1 MTDIEKINLESKDL
15 VAERIEQLKSL
26 FPEISTED
34 SIDFDKLRL
43 ILGDEVETEQERY
56 AFTWP
61 GKAAAIRQSQTVSTA
76 ALRPRVDKSRGRDG
90 KDGSFDSDN
99 IYIEG
104 DNLEVLKLL
113 QRGYHGKIKMIYI
126 DPPYNTGH
134 DFVYKDKFGDT
145 IANYKEQAGLAGQSN
160 ADTSGRY
167 HSDWCSMMYP
177 RLRLAREL
185 LTDDGVIFISID
197 DNEVSNL
204 REITDEVMGPGNF
217 IAQIIWSGGRKND
230 SKYISVSHEYVIC
243 YAKSLDYLKENSIRW
258 RKKKQGL
265 DSIYSKVE
273 SLKSKYGTDYAAISE
288 ALKNWYK
295 SLPESDPAKAHKH
308 YSSIDKNGIYFPADI
323 SWPGGGG
330 AKYAILHP
338 TTKKPVSTP
347 SRGWLFSTPERMQ
360 EVISQ
365 GLVEFGA
372 DEKKVPCY
380 KRYLKDT
387 ETEVPYSVIYKD
399 GRAASKRLTSLM
411 GDKVF
416 DNPKDEEIISELI
429 SYVDTNSSII
439 LDFFSGSGT
448 TAHAVMMRNMED
460 KGNRKFILIQLPEVL
475 DTILTKTSK
484 QSSKQV
490 ITNAIKL
497 CDSVRGT
504 HSICT
509 IAEERIRRAGD
520 KIKAEFEQE
529 SSQLKLDEE
538 PKTLPDIGFRVFSL
552 DESGIE
558 KPEPGQLMLDV
569 VKPDRSELDIVFEM
583 MLKWGL
589 ELTHP
594 VEKTQAAGYPIWSVA
609 CDELICCMSPGL
621 TSEAVEAIAAME
633 PRRVLILDSILS
645 DTLKLNTIQTFK
657 HASERMGYEIEL
669 RTV

>member
-1 MTDIEKINLESKDL
+1 MTDIEKMNLESKDL

-26 FPEISTED
+26 FPEITTED

-43 ILGDEVETEQERY
+43 ILGDEVEAEQERY

-76 ALRPRVDKSRGRDG
+76 ALRPCVDKSRGRDG

-265 DSIYSKVE
+265 DSIYSKAE
-273 SLKSKYGTDYAAISE
+273 SLKSKYGADYAAMSK

-330 AKYAILHP
+330 AKYTILHP

-365 GLVEFGA
+365 ELVEFGA

-497 CDSVRGT
+497 CDSICDT

-552 DESGIE
+552 DDSGIE

>member
-1 MTDIEKINLESKDL
+1 MTDIEKMNLESKDL

-26 FPEISTED
+26 FPEISTEG

-43 ILGDEVETEQERY
+43 ILGDEIETEQERY

-265 DSIYSKVE
+265 DSIYSKAE
-273 SLKSKYGTDYAAISE
+273 SLKSKYGADYAAMSK

-295 SLPESDPAKAHKH
+295 
-308 YSSIDKNGIYFPADI
+308 
-323 SWPGGGG
+323 
-330 AKYAILHP
+330 
-338 TTKKPVSTP
+338 
-347 SRGWLFSTPERMQ
+347 
-360 EVISQ
+360 
-365 GLVEFGA
+365 
-372 DEKKVPCY
+372 
-380 KRYLKDT
+380 
-387 ETEVPYSVIYKD
+387 
-399 GRAASKRLTSLM
+399 
-411 GDKVF
+411 
-416 DNPKDEEIISELI
+416 
-429 SYVDTNSSII
+429 
-439 LDFFSGSGT
+439 
-448 TAHAVMMRNMED
+448 
-460 KGNRKFILIQLPEVL
+460 
-475 DTILTKTSK
+475 
-484 QSSKQV
+484 
-490 ITNAIKL
+490 
-497 CDSVRGT
+497 
-504 HSICT
+504 
-509 IAEERIRRAGD
+509 
-520 KIKAEFEQE
+520 
-529 SSQLKLDEE
+529 
-538 PKTLPDIGFRVFSL
+538 
-552 DESGIE
+552 
-558 KPEPGQLMLDV
+558 
-569 VKPDRSELDIVFEM
+569 
-583 MLKWGL
+583 
-589 ELTHP
+589 
-594 VEKTQAAGYPIWSVA
+594 
-609 CDELICCMSPGL
+609 
-621 TSEAVEAIAAME
+621 
-633 PRRVLILDSILS
+633 
-645 DTLKLNTIQTFK
+645 
-657 HASERMGYEIEL
+657 
-669 RTV
+669 

>member
-1 MTDIEKINLESKDL
+1 MTDIEKMNLESKDL

-43 ILGDEVETEQERY
+43 ILGDEVEVEQERY

-76 ALRPRVDKSRGRDG
+76 TLRPRVDKSRGRDG

-145 IANYKEQAGLAGQSN
+145 IANYKEQTGLAGQSN

-197 DNEVSNL
+197 DNESRNL
-204 REITDEVMGPGNF
+204 RILCDEVFGEICFVGD
-217 IAQIIWSGGRKND
+217 IAWQKTYSPRND
-230 SKYISVSHEYVIC
+230 SKGIPTVAEHIIV
-243 YAKSLDYLKENSIRW
+243 
-258 RKKKQGL
+258 
-265 DSIYSKVE
+265 YSKQPGWIPQQLPRTVAMNATY
-273 SLKSKYGTDYAAISE
+273 SSPDGDTRLWTSDNPAAPGAATHQGMVYGIQHPFTGQIFYPPISSHWRIGQSELLEILCQWAPYELRDLHDEIKRAEACGISPSDVRIGVQGIVLSISE
-288 ALKNWYK
+288 DEAAALARKRYNK
-295 SLPESDPAKAHKH
+295 
-308 YSSIDKNGIYFPADI
+308 G
-323 SWPGGGG
+323 SWPLMYFTANGMGGM
-330 AKYAILHP
+330 
-338 TTKKPVSTP
+338 
-347 SRGWLFSTPERMQ
+347 RR
-360 EVISQ
+360 
-365 GLVEFGA
+365 
-372 DEKKVPCY
+372 
-380 KRYLKDT
+380 KRYLDESRGRVVDNLWLHSEVGHTDEAKKGIKKLFDGLAPFDT
-387 ETEVPYSVIYKD
+387 PKPVRLLEQILSI
-399 GRAASKRLTSLM
+399 ASTP
-411 GDKVF
+411 D
-416 DNPKDEEIISELI
+416 
-429 SYVDTNSSII
+429 SIV
-439 LDFFSGSGT
+439 LDFFSGSAT
-448 TAHAVMMRNMED
+448 MAEAVIRKNAEDDGSRN
-460 KGNRKFILIQLPEVL
+460 FILVQIPE
-475 DTILTKTSK
+475 K
-484 QSSKQV
+484 SSGNWG
-490 ITNAIKL
+490 TL
-497 CDSVRGT
+497 CDIG
-504 HSICT
+504 
-509 IAEERIRRAGD
+509 EERIRRAGD
-520 KIKAEFEQE
+520 KIKAELEQE
-529 SSQLKLDEE
+529 NSQLKLDEE